1 VRVRRED
8 VDAAPEA
15 NTDVGEM
22 PADEVAGWLRRAG
35 VKLP

>member
-15 NTDVGEM
+15 NTDVGER
-22 PADEVAGWLRRAG
+22 PPDEVAGWLRGAG
-35 VKLP
+35 VELP